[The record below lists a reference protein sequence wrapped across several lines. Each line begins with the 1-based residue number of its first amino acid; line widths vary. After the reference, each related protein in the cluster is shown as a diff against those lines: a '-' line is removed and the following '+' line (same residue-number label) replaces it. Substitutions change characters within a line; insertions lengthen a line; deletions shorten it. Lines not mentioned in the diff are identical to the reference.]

1 MRQLKINNS
10 ITKRDSESVEIY
22 LRDIGHRETIT
33 VDEEVELTR
42 RIHKGDER
50 ALNALVEANLRFVV
64 SVAKQ
69 FQNQGLP
76 LSDLISE
83 GNIGLIKA
91 AQRFDETR
99 GFKFISFAVWWIRQS
114 ILAAIA
120 EKASTIRV
128 PLNQQGVNSKVRR
141 ATSQFKQQFMRDP
154 SPEELAEM
162 ADLPIEKV
170 IESFNTHG
178 KTVSYDCPV
187 TDDENTPMID
197 LLPGGSIPST
207 DSTLDTESLAQDIE
221 ELLKDLSV
229 RDREIIRLCF
239 GIGSNEMTLDE
250 IGARFNL
257 SRERVRQLRE
267 VTLTRLRRSGRTLQ
281 LRKYLS

>member
-42 RIHKGDER
+42 RIHKGDQK
-50 ALNALVEANLRFVV
+50 ALDKLVEANLRFVV

-69 FQNQGLP
+69 FQNQGLS

-120 EKASTIRV
+120 EKANTIRV

-141 ATSQFKQQFMRDP
+141 ATSQFKQQYMRDP
-154 SPEELAEM
+154 SPEELAEI

-170 IESFNTHG
+170 IESFATHG

-187 TDDENTPMID
+187 ADDESTPMVD
-197 LLPGGSIPST
+197 LFAGGTSQNADRS
-207 DSTLDTESLAQDIE
+207 LDIESLSKDIDFV
-221 ELLKDLSV
+221 LQDLSV

-239 GIGSNEMTLDE
+239 GIGSSEMTLDE
-250 IGARFNL
+250 IGAKFNL

-267 VTLTRLRRSGRTLQ
+267 VTLTRLRRNDRTLQ

>member
-1 MRQLKINNS
+1 MRQLKINTS
-10 ITKRDSESVEIY
+10 ITRRDSESVEIY

-42 RIHKGDER
+42 RIHKGDQK

-69 FQNQGLP
+69 FQNQGLS

-120 EKASTIRV
+120 EKSNMIRV

-141 ATSQFKQQFMRDP
+141 ATSQFKQQYMRDP
-154 SPEELAEM
+154 SPEELAEI
-162 ADLPIEKV
+162 ADLPIDKV
-170 IESFNTHG
+170 IESFGTHG

-187 TDDENTPMID
+187 ADDESTPMIALFTGD
-197 LLPGGSIPST
+197 AVTNADRG
-207 DSTLDTESLAQDIE
+207 LDTESLAKEIDFVLQD
-221 ELLKDLSV
+221 LNP
-229 RDREIIRLCF
+229 RDREIIRMCF

-250 IGARFNL
+250 IGSRFNL

-267 VTLTRLRRSGRTLQ
+267 VTLTRLRRNDRTLQ

>member
-42 RIHKGDER
+42 RIHKGDQK
-50 ALNALVEANLRFVV
+50 ALDALVEANLRFVV

-69 FQNQGLP
+69 FQNQGLS

-120 EKASTIRV
+120 EKSNMIRV

-141 ATSQFKQQFMRDP
+141 ASSQFKQQFMRDP

-170 IESFNTHG
+170 IESFATHG

-187 TDDENTPMID
+187 ADDENTPMID
-197 LLPGGSIPST
+197 LFAGGSVQNA
-207 DSTLDTESLAQDIE
+207 DRGLDCESLSKDIDYV
-221 ELLKDLSV
+221 LQDLSP

-267 VTLTRLRRSGRTLQ
+267 VTLTRLRRNDNTLR